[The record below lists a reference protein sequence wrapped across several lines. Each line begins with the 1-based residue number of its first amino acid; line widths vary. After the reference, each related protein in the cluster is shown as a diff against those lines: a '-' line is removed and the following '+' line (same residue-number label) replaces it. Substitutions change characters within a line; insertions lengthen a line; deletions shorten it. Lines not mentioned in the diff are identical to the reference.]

1 MSARDRTAER
11 ITSEV
16 DPDLAEVKRFILERI
31 AQGAFAVLIAS
42 ILALLVSMRDLNTEL
57 HRRLEASRRKRPPSE
72 TLRRLQMELPLW
84 GTKPDNDVGDPK
96 KRGPKTKHLHGRPKL
111 PEHLEH
117 RTH

>member
-1 MSARDRTAER
+1 MSARARTAER

-72 TLRRLQMELPLW
+72 TLRRLQMELPLLQRRKSPRSVVPRLSIR
-84 GTKPDNDVGDPK
+84 TDV
-96 KRGPKTKHLHGRPKL
+96 RSCQRI
-111 PEHLEH
+111 
-117 RTH
+117 